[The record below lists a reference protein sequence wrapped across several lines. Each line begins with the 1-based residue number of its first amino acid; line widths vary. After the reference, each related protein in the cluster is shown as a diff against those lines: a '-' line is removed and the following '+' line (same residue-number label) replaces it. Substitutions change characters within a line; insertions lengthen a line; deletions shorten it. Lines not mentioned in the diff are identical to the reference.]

1 MESKPRR
8 QMEERDIEL
17 RDDRDRQIVR
27 FIEQLPDLEPPWEFV
42 TSVMQALK
50 PKRLAWWRRAYL
62 WAEAPRPITVTP
74 LRAIPAGVAI
84 VAIFALAIALISPSK
99 DQPNVQVQD
108 TRQRVQDTRQLPV
121 VFTLKVPGA
130 SSVAVIGTFNE
141 WNAKGFEMKGEKEQ
155 GVWSIT
161 LYLPQGRHEYAFLVD
176 GEKVISDPQAAF
188 YEENGFGSENSVL
201 VLMEE
206 NGQNT

>member
-1 MESKPRR
+1 MKPKSRR
-8 QMEERDIEL
+8 PMKEQEIEI

-27 FIEQLPDLEPPWEFV
+27 SIAQLPDLEPPWELV
-42 TSVMQALK
+42 TSVMQSLK
-50 PKRLAWWRRAYL
+50 PKRLPWWRRAYL
-62 WAEAPRPITVTP
+62 WAKAPRAITITP

-84 VAIFALAIALISPSK
+84 AAIFALAIVLISPNK
-99 DQPNVQVQD
+99 DRPNVQVQN
-108 TRQRVQDTRQLPV
+108 TKQLPV

-141 WNAKGFEMKGEKEQ
+141 WNAKGFEMKGDKEREI
-155 GVWSIT
+155 WSIT
-161 LYLPQGRHEYAFLVD
+161 LWLPQGRHEYAFLVD
-176 GEKVISDPQAAF
+176 GKKVISDPQAAF

>member
-27 FIEQLPDLEPPWEFV
+27 FIEQLPDLEPPREFV

-50 PKRLAWWRRAYL
+50 PKRLAWWQHAYL
-62 WAEAPRPITVTP
+62 WARAPRPITITP

-84 VAIFALAIALISPSK
+84 VAIFALAIALISPSG
-99 DQPNVQVQD
+99 DRPNVQ
-108 TRQRVQDTRQLPV
+108 VQDTRQLPV

-201 VLMEE
+201 VLE

>member
-1 MESKPRR
+1 MKPKPGG
-8 QMEERDIEL
+8 QMKEQEIEL

-27 FIEQLPDLEPPWEFV
+27 SIGQLPDLEAPPELV
-42 TSVMQALK
+42 TSVMRSLK
-50 PKRLAWWRRAYL
+50 PKKLPWWRRSYL
-62 WAEAPRPITVTP
+62 WAKAPRAITITP

-84 VAIFALAIALISPSK
+84 VAIFALAVVLVSPNE
-99 DQPNVQVQD
+99 DRPGVQV
-108 TRQRVQDTRQLPV
+108 TATKQLPV

-141 WNAKGFEMKGEKEQ
+141 RNAKGFEMKGDKEQ

-161 LYLPQGRHEYAFLVD
+161 LSLPQGRHEYAFLVD
-176 GEKVISDPQAAF
+176 GNKVISDPQAVF
-188 YEENGFGSENSVL
+188 YEEDGFGSQNSVL
-201 VLMEE
+201 VLRGE

>member
-27 FIEQLPDLEPPWEFV
+27 SIEQLPDLEPPRELV
-42 TSVMQALK
+42 TFVMQSLK
-50 PKRLAWWRRAYL
+50 PKRLAWWQHAYL
-62 WAEAPRPITVTP
+62 WARAPRPITITP

-99 DQPNVQVQD
+99 DRPNVQ
-108 TRQRVQDTRQLPV
+108 VQDTRQLPV

-201 VLMEE
+201 VLE

>member
-1 MESKPRR
+1 MK
-8 QMEERDIEL
+8 ERDVEL
-17 RDDRDRQIVR
+17 WDDRDRQIVR
-27 FIEQLPDLEPPWEFV
+27 FIEQLPDLEPPREFV

-50 PKRLAWWRRAYL
+50 PKRLAWWQHAYL
-62 WAEAPRPITVTP
+62 WARAPRPITITP

-99 DQPNVQVQD
+99 DRPNVQ
-108 TRQRVQDTRQLPV
+108 VQDTRQLPV

-141 WNAKGFEMKGEKEQ
+141 WNAKGFEMRENRER

-161 LYLPQGRHEYAFLVD
+161 LSLPQGRHEYAFLVD
-176 GEKVISDPQAAF
+176 GKKVISDPHAALN
-188 YEENGFGSENSVL
+188 EENGFGSQNSVL
-201 VLMEE
+201 VLIGE